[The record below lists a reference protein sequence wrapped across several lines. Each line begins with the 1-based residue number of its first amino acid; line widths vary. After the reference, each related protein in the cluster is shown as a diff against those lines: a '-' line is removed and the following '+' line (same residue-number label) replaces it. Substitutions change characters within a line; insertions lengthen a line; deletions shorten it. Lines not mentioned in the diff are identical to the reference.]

1 MCSIHSVKIGAVS
14 KGILERVAAGE
25 ADAVEEC
32 LAAYRGLVWS
42 LSRRGTANLTDAE
55 DAVQEIFIEIWR
67 NAARYNPDLSSES
80 TYITMIA
87 RRRLIDRFRRQK
99 RFMETASLSSDT
111 SMEVA
116 AKDEADRVEQSE
128 EAMRIRTQMQQLR
141 REERMILELSIDKGM
156 SQSEIAEA
164 TQLPLGTVKTH
175 ARRGMSRLREL
186 LEPDSSD
193 GRPRSTS

>member
-25 ADAVEEC
+25 VDAVEEC